1 MKITSLQIENVKR
14 VKALRLE
21 PSPQGLTVIGGK
33 NRQGKTS
40 VLDAICA
47 ALGGQKKVPSNI
59 TRDGAM
65 NPASIRVELSNGL
78 IVERK
83 GKNAALTVTDSTGT
97 KQGQKLLDSF
107 INHFALDLPAFMAAS
122 SKDKAHALLD
132 TLGIAVQLDELERK
146 EKALYDERTAIG
158 RIADAKEK
166 YAQELPE
173 YPDAPEEPLSI
184 SELIRQ
190 QQALLQRNAKR
201 QAHKDEINRLRE
213 QKQLWTERVEKA
225 KEELAKAEEMLAIYS
240 GKLADAEAPEQTPM
254 ESTEELER
262 NIAEHE
268 AINAHV
274 TANITKALAQ
284 DEAHQHRKQY
294 DDLTQQIERLR
305 LDRLALLDECNLPL
319 PELTVVDG
327 ELVYRGQKWDC
338 MSGSEQ
344 LRVSIAIAAAIKPE
358 SRFVL
363 VDKLEQMDPE
373 TMNALNQWAQDHDL
387 QVIATRVTTNPDECT
402 IVIEDGL
409 PVGSSYIEETT
420 GIRCNSED
428 AFEGF

>member
-33 NRQGKTS
+33 NGQGKTS
-40 VLDAICA
+40 VLDAIAA
-47 ALGGQKKVPSNI
+47 ALGGAKKMPSNL
-59 TRDGAM
+59 TRDGSLS
-65 NPASIRVELSNGL
+65 PAIMRIELDNGL
-78 IVERK
+78 LVERK

-107 INHFALDLPAFMAAS
+107 VNQFALDLPAFMAAS
-122 SKDKAHALLD
+122 SKDKAHALLE
-132 TLGIAVQLDELERK
+132 TLGIAVQLDELDRK
-146 EKALYDERTAIG
+146 ERALYDERTATG

-166 YAQELPE
+166 HAQELPE

-225 KEELAKAEEMLAIYS
+225 KEELAKAEEMYAISS

-262 NIAEHE
+262 NIAEYE
-268 AINAHV
+268 AINAQV
-274 TANITKALAQ
+274 TANITKALAL

-294 DDLTQQIERLR
+294 DSLTQQIERLR
-305 LDRLALLDECNLPL
+305 LDRLALLDGCKLPL
-319 PELTVVDG
+319 ADLTVTDG

-344 LRVSIAIAAAIKPE
+344 LRVSIAIASAIKPE
-358 SRFVL
+358 CRFVL
-363 VDKLEQMDPE
+363 VDKLEQMDSD
-373 TMNALNQWAQDHDL
+373 TMSELDKWAKLHDL

-409 PVGSSYIEETT
+409 PVGSSYIEEVT
-420 GIRCNSED
+420 GIRDNGD

>member
-1 MKITSLQIENVKR
+1 M
-14 VKALRLE
+14 
-21 PSPQGLTVIGGK
+21 
-33 NRQGKTS
+33 
-40 VLDAICA
+40 LDAIAA
-47 ALGGQKKVPSNI
+47 ALGGAKKMPSNL

-65 NPASIRVELSNGL
+65 NPASMRIALSNGL
-78 IVERK
+78 VVERK
-83 GKNAALTVTDSTGT
+83 GKNASLTVTDPTGGRH
-97 KQGQKLLDSF
+97 GQKLLDSF
-107 INHFALDLPAFMAAS
+107 VNQFALDLPAFMAAS

-166 YAQELPE
+166 HAQELPE

-201 QAHKDEINRLRE
+201 QAHMDEINRLRE

-225 KEELAKAEEMLAIYS
+225 KEELAKAEEMYAIYS

-305 LDRLALLDECNLPL
+305 LDRLALLDECKLPL
-319 PELTVVDG
+319 PDLTVAV
-327 ELVYRGQKWDC
+327 
-338 MSGSEQ
+338 
-344 LRVSIAIAAAIKPE
+344 
-358 SRFVL
+358 VL
-363 VDKLEQMDPE
+363 
-373 TMNALNQWAQDHDL
+373 
-387 QVIATRVTTNPDECT
+387 
-402 IVIEDGL
+402 
-409 PVGSSYIEETT
+409 S
-420 GIRCNSED
+420 
-428 AFEGF
+428 

>member
-40 VLDAICA
+40 VLDAIAA
-47 ALGGQKKVPSNI
+47 ALGGAKKLPSNL

-65 NPASIRVELSNGL
+65 NPASMRIELSNGI

-83 GKNAALTVTDSTGT
+83 GKNAALTVTDSTGA

-107 INHFALDLPAFMAAS
+107 VNQFAIDLPSFLAAS
-122 SKDKAHALLD
+122 TKDKASALLE
-132 TLGIAVQLDELERK
+132 TLGIAVQLDELDRK
-146 EKALYDERTAIG
+146 ERALYDERTATG

-166 YAQELPE
+166 HAQELPE

-225 KEELAKAEEMLAIYS
+225 KEELAKAEEMYAISS

-262 NIAEHE
+262 NIAEYE
-268 AINAHV
+268 AINTQVAAN
-274 TANITKALAQ
+274 TAKTMAL
-284 DEAHQHRKQY
+284 DEAQQHRRQY
-294 DDLTQQIERLR
+294 DDLTIEIDKLRLERLS
-305 LDRLALLDECNLPL
+305 LLEGCALPL

-327 ELVYRGQKWDC
+327 ELVYRGQRWDC

-344 LRVSIAIAAAIKPE
+344 IRVGIAVAAAMNPE
-358 SRFVL
+358 CRFVL
-363 VDKLEQMDPE
+363 VDKLEQMDAV
-373 TMNALNQWAQDHDL
+373 TMRELDAWLKEHDL
-387 QVIATRVTTNPDECT
+387 QVIATRVSTDPDECT
-402 IVIEDGL
+402 LIIEDGL
-409 PVGSSYIEETT
+409 PAGITYIEETT
-420 GIRCNSED
+420 GIKDD

>member
-33 NRQGKTS
+33 NGQGKTS
-40 VLDAICA
+40 VLDAIAA

-65 NPASIRVELSNGL
+65 NPASMRIELSNGI

-107 INHFALDLPAFMAAS
+107 VNQFAIDLPSFLAAS
-122 SKDKAHALLD
+122 TKDKARALLD

-225 KEELAKAEEMLAIYS
+225 KEELAKAEEMYAIYS

-268 AINAHV
+268 AVNAQV
-274 TANITKALAQ
+274 SANIAKAIAQ
-284 DEAHQHRKQY
+284 DEAHQHRQQY
-294 DDLTQQIERLR
+294 DSLTQQIERLR
-305 LDRLALLDECNLPL
+305 LDRLALLDECKLPL
-319 PELTVVDG
+319 PDLTVADG
-327 ELVYRGQKWDC
+327 ELVYRGQRWDC

-344 LRVSIAIAAAIKPE
+344 LRVSIAIASAIKPE
-358 SRFVL
+358 CRFVL
-363 VDKLEQMDPE
+363 VDKLEQMDSD
-373 TMNALNQWAQDHDL
+373 TMDALNQWAQDHDL
-387 QVIATRVTTNPDECT
+387 QVIATRVSTNPDECT
-402 IVIEDGL
+402 IIIEDGL
-409 PVGSSYIEETT
+409 PVGSSFIEETT